1 MCWPTETCNSTSST
15 ECPSTSWIWAFKD
28 WHSITALFSVPPLSH
43 FQFSK
48 KLQVSGIFFSFLIFY
63 YAWLVTHSLQY
74 LQSYLDYLQ
83 KTSKYAHI
91 ICNISCSVWWIPSL
105 NLYKGLHYLDYLQCG
120 TTYLQYNRI
129 IYDTNNRNS
138 YMITHVV
145 YND

>member
-83 KTSKYAHI
+83 KTSTYAHI
-91 ICNISCSVWWIPSL
+91 ICNISCSDDEFRHLLYTKAYTTWITY
-105 NLYKGLHYLDYLQCG
+105 NVVLHTYN
-120 TTYLQYNRI
+120 TTG
-129 IYDTNNRNS
+129 S
-138 YMITHVV
+138 FMILTIEILT
-145 YND
+145 